1 MIKEKRKKK
10 KQQTNHYVLN
20 VCDFKLLNR
29 KSSVILV
36 KLVGSNADN

>member
-1 MIKEKRKKK
+1 MIKEKNKK
-10 KQQTNHYVLN
+10 KQQTNHYVFN

-36 KLVGSNADN
+36 KLVGSTADN